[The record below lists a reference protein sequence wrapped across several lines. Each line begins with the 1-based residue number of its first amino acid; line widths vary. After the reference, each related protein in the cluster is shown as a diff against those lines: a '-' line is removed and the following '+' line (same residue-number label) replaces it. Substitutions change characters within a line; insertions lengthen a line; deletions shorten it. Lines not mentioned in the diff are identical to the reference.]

1 MDTVE
6 AELLADN
13 PWVARRKITVDEY
26 HEMGKAGILTRDDRV
41 ELIEGE
47 LVTMAPIG
55 SEHNGAVSWLAHA
68 LIRAI
73 GDRGIVLVQGSI
85 RLDDQTEPQPDFS
98 ILRPRADFYRKAHAS
113 PADVLFLVEIA
124 DSSLRF
130 DRSIKRPLYAR
141 AGIVEYWLVD
151 LAGGAVEICRQP
163 GKTDYADVLLAGR
176 GAVIESAL
184 LPGVAISVADLLG

>member
-1 MDTVE
+1 MDT
-6 AELLADN
+6 AEVALLPDN
-13 PWVARRKITVDEY
+13 PWVARRKITVHDY
-26 HEMGKAGILTRDDRV
+26 HEMGKAGILHEDDRV

-47 LVTMAPIG
+47 LVAMAPIG
-55 SEHNGAVSWLAHA
+55 SEHNGGVAWLNRA

-98 ILRPRADFYRKAHAS
+98 ILRPRADFYRHAHAT

-124 DSSLRF
+124 DSSLRY

-141 AGIVEYWLVD
+141 AGIPEYWIVD
-151 LAGGAVEICRQP
+151 LVAGEVEVCRQP
-163 GKTDYADVLLAGR
+163 GKSDYADVKPAGR
-176 GAVIESAL
+176 GAVIEPAL
-184 LPGVAISVADLLG
+184 LPGVAISVSDLLG